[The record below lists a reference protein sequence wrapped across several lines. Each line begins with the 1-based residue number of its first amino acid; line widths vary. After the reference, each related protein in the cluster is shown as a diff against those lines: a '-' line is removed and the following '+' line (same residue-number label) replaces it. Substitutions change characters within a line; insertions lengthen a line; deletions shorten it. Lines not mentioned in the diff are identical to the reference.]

1 MAGGLVYSTPI
12 YSPNQT
18 MAARIDYDR
27 AGLLG
32 RRGDKR
38 VVLFKARGL
47 SSDVVFSGGPVEISH
62 LHWKSDSELEI
73 SFGGNIYSCTSM
85 PPVKVRCVPR

>member
-1 MAGGLVYSTPI
+1 
-12 YSPNQT
+12 

-47 SSDVVFSGGPVEISH
+47 SSDVVFSGGPVEISR